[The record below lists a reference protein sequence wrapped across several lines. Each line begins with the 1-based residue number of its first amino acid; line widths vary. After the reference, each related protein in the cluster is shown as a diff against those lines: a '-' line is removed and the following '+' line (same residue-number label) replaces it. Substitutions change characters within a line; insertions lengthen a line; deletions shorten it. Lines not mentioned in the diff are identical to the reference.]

1 MKARAAVLLAGLLM
15 AGPARASDDWTAHRL
30 FQEGR
35 YAEAAEIFTD
45 PAWKGAALYR
55 SGQWWRAV
63 EAFVRAS
70 DADSLFNLGNAYAQ
84 LGYYALALE
93 SYRAALSRQPDFPDA
108 AFNAGLMRELLA
120 KAEDNKGQAA
130 LQPKARAID
139 EVEEKRKQEEEKA
152 AESGDRQDGAE
163 RRREEQQK
171 GQSRDQ
177 KESDATDATKG
188 GAQGQTPDG
197 NRPEEGAQDGTSQT
211 QGGKPDGER
220 EEDAEQAAA
229 STATDETADPRSAAM
244 RARLEGAQATEQWL
258 NTISDNPS
266 RFLKSR
272 IELEARR
279 RKAAGNT
286 PDEGQS
292 PW

>member
-1 MKARAAVLLAGLLM
+1 MRRRLLLLA
-15 AGPARASDDWTAHRL
+15 AWIAASPAQASDVWTAHRL
-30 FQEGR
+30 YLEGR
-35 YAEAAEIFTD
+35 HAEAAELFSD
-45 PAWKGAALYR
+45 PAWKGAALYK

-70 DADSLFNLGNAYAQ
+70 DPDSLFNLGNAYAQ

-93 SYRAALSRQPDFPDA
+93 SYRAALARRPDFPDA
-108 AFNAGLMRELLA
+108 AFNAGVMRELLA
-120 KAEDNKGQAA
+120 RAEDNKGQAA

-139 EVEEKRKQEEEKA
+139 EVDEKPKPEDDKA
-152 AESGDRQDGAE
+152 AESGDQKDGAE

-171 GQSRDQ
+171 GESKDQ
-177 KESDATDATKG
+177 QESDATDATKG
-188 GAQGQTPDG
+188 GAKGDTPGGERPQEDG
-197 NRPEEGAQDGTSQT
+197 KDGASRT
-211 QGGKPDGER
+211 QGGKPEGER
-220 EEDAEQAAA
+220 EEQAEQAAA
-229 STATDETADPRSAAM
+229 SSESAEAADPKSAAL

-258 NTISDNPS
+258 NTISDNPA

-272 IELEARR
+272 IALEARR
-279 RKAAGNT
+279 RKAAGNA